1 MSTKRNTLSIN
12 QAKSQKTSIRN
23 LTVQMFKMRVKEFNN
38 ALSKGG
44 DDNDL
49 EAMVQF
55 DKLVSIGKRILQ
67 ILGNPAAV
75 PLGLQGWSN
84 SLSNLCLDDHKNFP
98 FCWNNNLRKKSII

>member
-1 MSTKRNTLSIN
+1 MSTKRNTLSIS

-67 ILGNPAAV
+67 ILMLGNPAAV

-84 SLSNLCLDDHKNFP
+84 SLSNLCLRISYFVG
-98 FCWNNNLRKKSII
+98 ITT